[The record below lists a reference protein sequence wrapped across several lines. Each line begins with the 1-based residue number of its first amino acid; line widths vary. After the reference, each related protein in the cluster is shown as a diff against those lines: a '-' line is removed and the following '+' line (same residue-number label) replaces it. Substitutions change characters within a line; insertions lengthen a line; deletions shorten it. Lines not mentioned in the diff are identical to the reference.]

1 MQQARTFVL
10 VVSLVALVYGA
21 LGYALLPQAAFEGD
35 LTRMA
40 MLPEQLFGWRRPQP
54 PLQPGELQQASM
66 ADADVLVIGDSFSMP
81 RVWQVALW
89 QKGLRVRTEHWDN
102 FRAVCQDLPAFL
114 VSKGFKGRHIVLQVV
129 ERNLG
134 RVLGDSLSCAVTQ
147 YRSKH
152 QVDEAPFVSASFID
166 RQHAHRNGRMSVGI
180 RTRAHGF
187 WYERLAEDKGFESWP
202 VTSDVRIARVANGC
216 ARFSHS
222 ACQDALF
229 LTEDAREDLAPELV
243 GQMAA
248 VASRLNAW
256 SVTWAVVPNKSTVY
270 LHPGKRFWQI
280 AQAQLKAPDL
290 LGMTQRALAG
300 GQVDLY
306 LGNNTHF
313 STEGYQLM
321 GAVVR
326 DALLGP
332 R

>member
-1 MQQARTFVL
+1 MQQARAFVL

-21 LGYALLPQAAFEGD
+21 LGYALLPQAAFDGD

-54 PLQPGELQQASM
+54 LLQPHELRQASM

-81 RVWQVALW
+81 RVWQMALW
-89 QKGLRVRTEHWDN
+89 RQGLRVRTEHWDN
-102 FRAVCQDLPAFL
+102 FRAVCEDLPALL
-114 VSKGFKGRHIVLQVV
+114 VSKGFKGRYIVLQVV

-134 RVLGDSLSCAVTQ
+134 RVLGDSLSCGVTQ

-152 QVDEAPFVSASFID
+152 QVDGAPFVSSSSID
-166 RQHAHRNGRMSVGI
+166 REHAHRNGRMSVGI
-180 RTRAHGF
+180 RTHAHGL
-187 WYERLAEDKGFESWP
+187 WYERLAEDKGFQSWS
-202 VTSDVRIARVANGC
+202 VTSEVRVARVMNGC
-216 ARFSHS
+216 ARFSHR

-229 LTEDAREDLAPELV
+229 LAEDAQEDLAPELI

-248 VASRLNAW
+248 VAGRLSAW

-270 LHPGKRFWQI
+270 LHPGKSFWRT
-280 AQAQLKAPDL
+280 AQAQLRAPDL
-290 LGMTQRALAG
+290 LGMTQRAIAG

-321 GAVVR
+321 GAVVG
-326 DALLGP
+326 DALQGE